1 MGNMETRGN
10 LRRRMSLQS
19 SQQSVLPTPKEWS
32 SLIIDVMNGK
42 KPENKEAAL
51 KTLVAI
57 ELAELIEN
65 EIQEAL
71 QDPSSSNNILSA
83 IIEAEEADTSNSESN
98 VVETESKEITERDRE
113 CQMDDYH
120 TRLWERHMKRGRK
133 ERPFTTDCSDSD

>member
-1 MGNMETRGN
+1 MG
-10 LRRRMSLQS
+10 
-19 SQQSVLPTPKEWS
+19 
-32 SLIIDVMNGK
+32 
-42 KPENKEAAL
+42 AL

-83 IIEAEEADTSNSESN
+83 IIEAEEADTSSSSSSSSSETFITATSNSESD